1 MAKTIKLYDGYKVNV
16 DDEIYNFEN
25 ESWDEVMDAINIP
38 KDKEL
43 RGDMFRN
50 IFAFGV
56 LDLSEAYQGHKVV
69 VSLIPT
75 KE

>member
-1 MAKTIKLYDGYKVNV
+1 MENVIKFKVTYILEV
-16 DDEIYNFEN
+16 GDEVHNMDN
-25 ESWDEVMDAINIP
+25 CNWDEVMDTINIP